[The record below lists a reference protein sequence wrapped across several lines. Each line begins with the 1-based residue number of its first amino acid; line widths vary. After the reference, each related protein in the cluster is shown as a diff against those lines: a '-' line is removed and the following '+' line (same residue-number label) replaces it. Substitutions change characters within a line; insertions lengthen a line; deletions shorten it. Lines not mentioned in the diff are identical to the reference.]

1 MIIRM
6 NNLWIRLTHMN
17 VGKSMFIEE
26 KNDSTQPLSNLNM
39 VDKGRNQS
47 CFTLQTHWRKNIDCD

>member
-1 MIIRM
+1 
-6 NNLWIRLTHMN
+6 MN

-47 CFTLQTHWRKNIDCD
+47 LFVLFKPTDARILIVTKLPDLLVT

>member
-1 MIIRM
+1 
-6 NNLWIRLTHMN
+6 MN

-47 CFTLQTHWRKNIDCD
+47 RSTLQTHWRKNINCD

>member
-1 MIIRM
+1 
-6 NNLWIRLTHMN
+6 MN
-17 VGKSMFIEE
+17 VGKSIFIEE

-47 CFTLQTHWRKNIDCD
+47 LLLFKPTDVRILIVTKLPDLLVT

>member
-1 MIIRM
+1 
-6 NNLWIRLTHMN
+6 MN
-17 VGKSMFIEE
+17 VGKSIFIEE

-47 CFTLQTHWRKNIDCD
+47 SIFKPTDARILIVTKLPDLLVT